1 MVRGLDDKNSKAI
14 SYIEKSV
21 EAIQDEL
28 RLVNEEVLN
37 KVKTR
42 DNGYIDH
49 MFEKVEEDQDKLH
62 SKIKA
67 IDDKMVKSMKTIQE
81 TV

>member
-1 MVRGLDDKNSKAI
+1 MRGLDDKHSKSI
-14 SYIEKSV
+14 SHLEKCV

-28 RLVNEEVLN
+28 RLVNEEVRN
-37 KVKTR
+37 KVKNR

-67 IDDKMVKSMKTIQE
+67 VDDKMVKSLKTIQE
-81 TV
+81 SV